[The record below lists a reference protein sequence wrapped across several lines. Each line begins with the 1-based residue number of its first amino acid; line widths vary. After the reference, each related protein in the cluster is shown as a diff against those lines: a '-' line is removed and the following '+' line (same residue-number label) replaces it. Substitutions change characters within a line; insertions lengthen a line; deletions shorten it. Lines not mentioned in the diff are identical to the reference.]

1 VIPAIIDPGQYD
13 LAWILNAGESFE
25 ELKHNASLT
34 EEDIKQAIANK
45 HYVDQL
51 YLVKWRGLSYSQA
64 TWEPESLFKRYFED
78 KIQDYNRFNRSL
90 DQFQRD
96 RLDLL
101 VKNHKKMLRI
111 TEKKVAGNQQAARKQ
126 DPAQENSFSLQ
137 EAKINRAMLNQ
148 KIQEV
153 MGDAYYQVW

>member
-1 VIPAIIDPGQYD
+1 M
-13 LAWILNAGESFE
+13 
-25 ELKHNASLT
+25 
-34 EEDIKQAIANK
+34 
-45 HYVDQL
+45 DQL

-64 TWEPESLFKRYFED
+64 TWEPESNFKKYFED

-111 TEKKVAGNQQAARKQ
+111 TEKKVASNQHGGRKQ
-126 DPAQENSFSLQ
+126 DPAQENILSLQ

>member
-1 VIPAIIDPGQYD
+1 MIPAIIDPGQYD
-13 LAWILNAGESFE
+13 FAWILNAGESFE
-25 ELKHNASLT
+25 ELKHNVSLT

-111 TEKKVAGNQQAARKQ
+111 TEKKVAGN
-126 DPAQENSFSLQ
+126 
-137 EAKINRAMLNQ
+137 
-148 KIQEV
+148 
-153 MGDAYYQVW
+153 